1 MPEYLKEVGRTARLL
16 SIVGLSLTT
25 VILGLLTFLIVYD
38 LASGRVPG
46 RDRGLLTA
54 AGLLFGLLLFAS
66 GWMLLRLLRRTRSAN
81 GVTMMPAWF
90 IQAFGVLLGGGVLFA
105 AIVGR
110 QWLFTVQGAGV
121 IVSMI
126 FVPRLL
132 QQSTDDQG

>member
-1 MPEYLKEVGRTARLL
+1 MPDYLKEVGRTARLL
-16 SIVGLSLTT
+16 SVVGLSLTT
-25 VILGLLTFLIVYD
+25 FILGLSTFLIVYD
-38 LASGRVPG
+38 LASGRVPA

-90 IQAFGVLLGGGVLFA
+90 IQAFGVLLGGLVLLA

-132 QQSTDDQG
+132 QQGARHGS